1 MSDEEN
7 ALIEKALTIIIEEL
21 KASLKS
27 FQNNKTP
34 GDDGLTKEF
43 YEAFFDILGEHLLN
57 SYNEAF
63 VNGQLSVS
71 QRRGVITLIPKED
84 SCLIDLSN
92 WHPITLLNV
101 DYKILTKTIARR
113 IEPILPNI
121 IHSDQSGF
129 IKGRYIGQ
137 NVRLLCDIM
146 EYSDTNKLPGIL
158 LFRDFKKAFDS
169 IEWKFIDKSLELFNF
184 CPRIRNW
191 TSALYSNVESGV
203 INAGFMT
210 NYFKVSRGV
219 RQGCPLSSFSFCH
232 CSRTS
237 CYQN

>member
-7 ALIEKALTIIIEEL
+7 ALLEKALTIEEL
-21 KASLKS
+21 KTSLKS

-34 GDDGLTKEF
+34 GDDG
-43 YEAFFDILGEHLLN
+43 LGEHLLN

-92 WHPITLLNV
+92 WRPITLLNV

-113 IEPILPNI
+113 IEPVLPNI
-121 IHSDQSGF
+121 LHSDQSGF
-129 IKGRYIGQ
+129 IKGRYIRQ

-146 EYSDTNKLPGIL
+146 EYSDTGHS
-158 LFRDFKKAFDS
+158 S
-169 IEWKFIDKSLELFNF
+169 I
-184 CPRIRNW
+184 
-191 TSALYSNVESGV
+191 
-203 INAGFMT
+203 
-210 NYFKVSRGV
+210 SR
-219 RQGCPLSSFSFCH
+219 L
-232 CSRTS
+232 
-237 CYQN
+237 

>member
-1 MSDEEN
+1 MERGEKPTRYFFNLEKRNYEEIITDIKEINKEKEIYYSELLQSQLDTTLEREPNKLFSDFVSGLDISKVNDEEN
-7 ALIEKALTIIIEEL
+7 ALLEKALTIEEL

-92 WHPITLLNV
+92 WRPITLLNV

-113 IEPILPNI
+113 IEPVLPNI

-129 IKGRYIGQ
+129 IKVRYIGQ
-137 NVRLLCDIM
+137 NV
-146 EYSDTNKLPGIL
+146 G
-158 LFRDFKKAFDS
+158 
-169 IEWKFIDKSLELFNF
+169 LFN
-184 CPRIRNW
+184 N
-191 TSALYSNVESGV
+191 
-203 INAGFMT
+203 
-210 NYFKVSRGV
+210 
-219 RQGCPLSSFSFCH
+219 
-232 CSRTS
+232 
-237 CYQN
+237 